1 MSDMASK
8 TLMAAGTIVIVIVAV
23 FAVYAGVTYP
33 RTTVSIPISFTI
45 GADATTASFDQPY
58 LDDKVQVQ
66 VAIENGAALWR
77 AQILSGDQVIWEH
90 AAAQGEQQSYNSGW
104 IQLSSG
110 SYNFTFGTVGIGSLD
125 ATVTVTSKG
134 GFW

>member
-1 MSDMASK
+1 MVSK
-8 TLMAAGTIVIVIVAV
+8 AFMAAVTIVIVIVAV

-33 RTTVSIPISFTI
+33 RTAVSIPISFTI
-45 GADATTASFDQPY
+45 GADARTAAFDQPY

-66 VAIENGAALWR
+66 VNVENGAALWR
-77 AQILSGDQVIWEH
+77 ARILSGDQVIWEH
-90 AAAQGEQQSYNSGW
+90 AAAQGEQLSYNSGW
-104 IQLSSG
+104 ISLPSG

-125 ATVTVTSKG
+125 ATVTVSSKG

>member
-1 MSDMASK
+1 MVSK
-8 TLMAAGTIVIVIVAV
+8 ALMATVTIVIVVVAV
-23 FAVYAGVTYP
+23 FAVYAGITYP
-33 RTTVSIPISFTI
+33 RTAVSIPISFTI
-45 GADATTASFDQPY
+45 GADSTTVAFDQPY

-66 VAIENGAALWR
+66 VTIENGAALWQ

-110 SYNFTFGTVGIGSLD
+110 SYNFMFSTVGIGSLD

>member
-1 MSDMASK
+1 MASK
-8 TLMAAGTIVIVIVAV
+8 ALMAAGAIVIVIVAV
-23 FAVYAGVTYP
+23 FGIYASITYP
-33 RTTVSIPISFTI
+33 RTAVSIPISFTI
-45 GADATTASFDQPY
+45 GADATTTAFDQPY

-66 VAIENGAALWR
+66 VTIENGAALWQ

-104 IQLSSG
+104 IQLFSG
-110 SYNFTFGTVGIGSLD
+110 SYNFTFATIGIESLD

-134 GFW
+134 GVW

>member
-1 MSDMASK
+1 MVSK
-8 TLMAAGTIVIVIVAV
+8 ALMATVTIVIVVVAV
-23 FAVYAGVTYP
+23 FAVYAGITYP
-33 RTTVSIPISFTI
+33 RTAMSIPISFTI
-45 GADATTASFDQPY
+45 GADSTTVAFDQPY

-66 VAIENGAALWR
+66 VTIENGAALWQ
-77 AQILSGDQVIWEH
+77 AQIFSGDQIVWEH
-90 AAAQGEQQSYNSGW
+90 ATAQGEQQSYNSGW

-110 SYNFTFGTVGIGSLD
+110 SYNFTFGTIGIGSLD